1 MLKSAG
7 HRIQKETADLSI
19 AGPVRLLAFLN
30 KKKKHLNCLID
41 DFEDLA
47 FRLRKEMSAGIGRE
61 KIQAYSNRLNQI
73 NDNIISQRGI
83 ITELEAEVKKIE
95 VLQQ

>member
-1 MLKSAG
+1 
-7 HRIQKETADLSI
+7 
-19 AGPVRLLAFLN
+19 
-30 KKKKHLNCLID
+30 
-41 DFEDLA
+41 
-47 FRLRKEMSAGIGRE
+47 MSAGIGRE